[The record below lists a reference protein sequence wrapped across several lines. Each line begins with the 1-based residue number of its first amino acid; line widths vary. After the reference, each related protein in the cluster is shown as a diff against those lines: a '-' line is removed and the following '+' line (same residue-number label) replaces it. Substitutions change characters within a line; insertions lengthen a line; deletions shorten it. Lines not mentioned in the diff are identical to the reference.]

1 MFLYCAHFFPGH
13 LPEGAYLK
21 GIIDMPITNPFSN
34 LFGRSP
40 IKPMQEH
47 MAVAVKAAAELI
59 PFFEAVIANDWNKA
73 EEVQKRITEFENEAD
88 DIKQQLRLHLPK
100 SLFLP
105 VPRTDLLE
113 LLTMQDRIANRAK
126 DIAGIMLGRRMT
138 IPPSMHAQTLDFVQS
153 GVRTAE
159 QALTAIN
166 ALDSLLETGFSG
178 RELAVTEKMIQEL
191 DTLERKADD
200 LEISMRSTLF
210 RIEAELP
217 PIDVMF
223 LYSVI
228 DWIGDLSNRAHDVG
242 GRLQLLLAR

>member
-1 MFLYCAHFFPGH
+1 MHERAVEILESLGPTIALPGRMHHQVMPCARDVEPPAKLSH
-13 LPEGAYLK
+13 
-21 GIIDMPITNPFSN
+21 
-34 LFGRSP
+34 
-40 IKPMQEH
+40 
-47 MAVAVKAAAELI
+47 
-59 PFFEAVIANDWNKA
+59 
-73 EEVQKRITEFENEAD
+73 
-88 DIKQQLRLHLPK
+88 QLRLHLPK

-126 DIAGIMLGRRMT
+126 DIAGIMLGRKMT
-138 IPPSMHAQTLDFVQS
+138 IPANMHTQTLEFVQS

-166 ALDSLLETGFSG
+166 ELDELLETGFSG
-178 RELAVTEKMIQEL
+178 RELAVVERMIQEL
-191 DTLERKADD
+191 DKLEEKADE
-200 LEISMRSTLF
+200 LEISMRSSLF
-210 RIEAELP
+210 RLEAELP